1 MEWNENLAT
10 GVQEIDDQ
18 HKELISRINGV
29 LDACNERKGKEVVEE
44 TLDFLG
50 AYVIEHFRAE
60 ERLQQRYNYPTY
72 DLHKDLH
79 DQFIERLKELKNKFS
94 EEGANLTLVLQVNR
108 VIVEWFIAHINKV
121 DKEFAKYMRDNII

>member
-29 LDACNERKGKEVVEE
+29 LAACNERKGKEVVEE

-60 ERLQQRYNYPTY
+60 ERLQQRYNYPAY

-79 DQFIERLKELKNKFS
+79 DQFIERLNELKRKFG

-108 VIVEWFIAHINKV
+108 AIVEWFIAHINKV
-121 DKEFAKYMRDNII
+121 DKEFANYMRDNAI